1 MTSLRQNHRHTHS
14 HRGVCVCVCVVVGVG
29 VGVDHRVKGKY
40 FEFHK
45 LQNLVYI
52 ERGSDEFAPNLP
64 NLHAYF

>member
-1 MTSLRQNHRHTHS
+1 M
-14 HRGVCVCVCVVVGVG
+14 CVCVVVGVG